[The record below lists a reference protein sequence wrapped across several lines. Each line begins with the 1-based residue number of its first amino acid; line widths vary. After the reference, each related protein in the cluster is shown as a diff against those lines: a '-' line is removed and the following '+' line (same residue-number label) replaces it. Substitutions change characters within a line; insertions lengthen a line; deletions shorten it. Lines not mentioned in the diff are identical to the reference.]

1 MMPIGPLMIEHRLIE
16 KVVALME
23 KAILLAEDTG
33 ETDPDL
39 IQDFTHFILFYADR
53 CHHGKEEDIFF
64 KKLGKKNISKE
75 HKTIVDELIEDHKW
89 GRKTTNELI
98 AANEKYRKGVGQGL
112 SEITAKMKAL
122 IEFYP
127 RHILKEDRR
136 FFEPVMGYFTRE
148 ERDAMLEEG
157 YALDSKL
164 LHEAYEE
171 TVSGMEKRLK
181 S

>member
-1 MMPIGPLMIEHRLIE
+1 MIEHRLIE

-23 KAILLAEDTG
+23 KAILRSEDIG
-33 ETDPDL
+33 KTDPDL
-39 IQDFTHFILFYADR
+39 IQDFTHFILFYADK
-53 CHHGKEEDIFF
+53 CHHGKEEDILF
-64 KKLGKKNISKE
+64 KELRKKNISKE
-75 HKTIVDELIEDHKW
+75 HETIVGELIEDHKW

-98 AANEKYRKGVGQGL
+98 AANEKHREGDGKAL
-112 SEITAKMKAL
+112 PEITAKMKAL
-122 IEFYP
+122 VEFYP

-136 FFEPVMGYFTRE
+136 FFEPIMGYFTRE

-171 TVSGMEKRLK
+171 TVSGVERRLK
-181 S
+181 G